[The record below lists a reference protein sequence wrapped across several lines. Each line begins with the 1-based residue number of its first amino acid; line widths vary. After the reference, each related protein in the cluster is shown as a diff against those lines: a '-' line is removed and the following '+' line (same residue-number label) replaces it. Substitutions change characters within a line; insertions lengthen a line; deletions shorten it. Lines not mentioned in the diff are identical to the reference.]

1 MPRSN
6 RKDQDQSLKGIDSLR
21 NLHLNILRET
31 ILGTF
36 LILLAEYKSSAKKLD
51 FSTLE
56 NQTVDTETNY
66 EHDYNVIV
74 NFSILQTIITK
85 YSSCPECKNTL
96 SLNNNLKRKRGLCLL
111 FELTCIHCDWKNEFE
126 TSFEIAVD
134 SALLEFNNGATGLYG
149 VLKGCGIKY
158 GRFMDLATK
167 RKDGIHVRNM
177 ELKSSKAG
185 LNRRKKL

>member
-1 MPRSN
+1 MPKSN
-6 RKDQDQSLKGIDSLR
+6 RKRPKFKGNRFTSKPSSEHIEGNNPGNFPHPTCS
-21 NLHLNILRET
+21 T
-31 ILGTF
+31 
-36 LILLAEYKSSAKKLD
+36 SAKKLNL
-51 FSTLE
+51 STLE

-134 SALLEFNNGATGLYG
+134 SALLEFNDGATGLYG

-167 RKDGIHVRNM
+167 RKDGIRVRNM
-177 ELKSSKAG
+177 ELKSSKA
-185 LNRRKKL
+185 